1 MCLSSTIYNWIW
13 RRCGAEWREGGGATL
28 HFIAR
33 LACHKPIPPCCVM
46 RHVQS
51 HYKMASDVSFGPVLN
66 IISVSFAG

>member
-1 MCLSSTIYNWIW
+1 ME
-13 RRCGAEWREGGGATL
+13 RRGGATL

-46 RHVQS
+46 PHVQS

-66 IISVSFAG
+66 IISVFFAG